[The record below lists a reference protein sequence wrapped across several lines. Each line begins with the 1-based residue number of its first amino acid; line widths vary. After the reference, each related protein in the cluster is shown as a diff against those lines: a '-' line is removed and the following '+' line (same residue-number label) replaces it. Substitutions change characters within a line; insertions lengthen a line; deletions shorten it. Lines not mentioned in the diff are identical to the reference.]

1 MVMIILWIKKESNG
15 ILRRVG
21 GERALAP
28 GLKDT
33 SSEIRIIT
41 AN

>member
-1 MVMIILWIKKESNG
+1 MVKKEAIG

-21 GERALAP
+21 GERALASK
-28 GLKDT
+28 LEET
-33 SSEIRIIT
+33 SNEMRIIT